1 MIACAEPPGMAAII
15 RPGAGW
21 DTDLDPTDSLG
32 LVCSEEA
39 AVPDAYAK
47 PLAFA
52 IVPQGS
58 GPDADEPALAVQ
70 PEQQNVNGMSEAD
83 HAARLLTLL
92 SERAVAALSGRL
104 DATAFLRE
112 EGITDQTVWAA
123 WRIGAGDEAMLDG
136 LDAADRARLD
146 DLGVVYR
153 QRNQLAGPGI
163 SLPTCDPRTP
173 ERVVG
178 VVRLTPGQNKHR
190 FATKPLGL
198 AVPLGFGNPRRVI
211 LVDAPLLAL
220 RLFQAGARNVALA
233 EDPAVLAPLAD
244 WFAGREVVVASYKR
258 YCAERLRAGLGPLAE
273 RAEIAQVQ
281 PEIRNSEVGVLAALG
296 LDRAAFGTEEEVPPI
311 TPHLLQDLLIYAQGR
326 LACGEAGEA
335 LRLLGAELPEF
346 VAAYRLGFL
355 PADFRRAMAPEHR
368 RALEGLRM
376 ANAVLVPAFDE
387 VGAIVDVLAVQA
399 ADKGHANVGAYEAPR
414 GLLAP
419 NLATA
424 FDALIVTD
432 SFRWAARLT
441 REGHRNVLFLR
452 GAADAV
458 NNAERLYRAGVRQV
472 EVRARRER
480 DEIASA
486 LRQARLVVTVA
497 GGSETGASVVPFPQ
511 QSHLATAPAQAVAAA
526 APVNPGTGIAFIEHN
541 PTTEMATFRAGD
553 LTYVVEVPW
562 DANSRLEVSV
572 ARGEARHRDR
582 FDLAVEAQRRRFAT
596 SVTMRV
602 GVPSEAVEAHCVA
615 LLDAVRTLARPI
627 PAAGSA
633 SVAPVIPAAEREAAM
648 VLLTAPDLMD
658 RIAADLDL
666 LGWAGEDEAKRL
678 LYLVATSRKLP
689 EPLWAARLASPGAG
703 KSHGLDLI
711 AELTPPED
719 LIQVS
724 RLTDTALFHADPDA
738 LQHRLLIVDEADAL
752 TPEVVVA
759 LRVLHTRG
767 ALSMSQVQRDVVR
780 GETRTRF
787 IEARGPV
794 SVLTTTAG
802 TLDDQLQSRLVEV
815 PVDESPAQTARV
827 LVAQRRAMA
836 DPTARLTDGRRAQVV
851 ARHRT
856 MQRLLAARP
865 VIIPFAERI
874 EFPATSVRFRREQER
889 FLGLIAASALLH
901 QHQRLSDG
909 TCIVADTRDYDVA
922 VRLSGGRLGQPDQGL
937 GRQAHALLQA
947 LWQTG
952 STAFTM
958 DDCAALCPQWTRYA
972 FRAALAELISLDYI
986 ASPRG
991 GRGKLREYR
1000 LVAAGTSATAEQA
1013 SRIRLRPSDEPATVG
1028 GLVEVGE
1035 TGIANVNRVAGAG

>member
-1 MIACAEPPGMAAII
+1 MSTATII
-15 RPGAGW
+15 RPGAEW
-21 DTDLDPTDSLG
+21 DTDLDPADTLG

-39 AVPDAYAK
+39 AVPDVYAK
-47 PLAFA
+47 PLAF
-52 IVPQGS
+52 IVVPQGADP
-58 GPDADEPALAVQ
+58 GADEPALAVQ

-92 SERAVAALSGRL
+92 AARAAAALPARS
-104 DATAFLRE
+104 DATAFLCE
-112 EGITDQTVWAA
+112 EGITDATVWDA
-123 WRIGAGDEAMLDG
+123 WRIGAGDDAMLDG

-173 ERVVG
+173 DRIVG

-211 LVDAPLLAL
+211 LADAPLLAL

-281 PEIRNSEVGVLAALG
+281 PEIRNSEAGVLAALG
-296 LDRAAFGTEEEVPPI
+296 LDRAAFGTEDEAPPI

-335 LRLLGAELPEF
+335 LRLLGADLPEF

-368 RALEGLRM
+368 RSLEGLRM

-387 VGAIVDVLAVQA
+387 AGAIVDVLAVQA
-399 ADKGHANVGAYEAPR
+399 ADKGHANVGAYDAPR

-424 FDALIVTD
+424 FDALIITD

-458 NNAERLYRAGVRQV
+458 NNAERLHRAGVRQV

-480 DEIASA
+480 DEIAAA
-486 LRQARLVVTVA
+486 LRHAGLVVTVA
-497 GGSETGASVVPFPQ
+497 GGCETGASVVPFPQ
-511 QSHLATAPAQAVAAA
+511 QPVPASASAPAAPAA
-526 APVNPGTGIAFIEHN
+526 APVNPGVGITLVEHN

-572 ARGEARHRDR
+572 ASGEARHRDR
-582 FDLAVEAQRRRFAT
+582 FDLAVEAHRRRFAT

-627 PAAGSA
+627 PAGSTPA
-633 SVAPVIPAAEREAAM
+633 APVIPAAEREAAM
-648 VLLTAPDLMD
+648 ALLTAPDLLE
-658 RIAADLDL
+658 RIAADLDR

-703 KSHGLDLI
+703 KSHGLDLV

-724 RLTDTALFHADPDA
+724 RLTDTALFHTDPDA
-738 LQHRLLIVDEADAL
+738 LRHRLLIVDEADAL

-767 ALSMSQVQRDVVR
+767 ALSMSQVQRDLVR

-787 IEARGPV
+787 IEAQGPV

-827 LVAQRRAMA
+827 LAAQRRAMA
-836 DPTARLTDGRRAQVV
+836 DPAARLTDGTRAQIV
-851 ARHRT
+851 ARHRA

-909 TCIVADTRDYDVA
+909 ACIVADTRDFDVA
-922 VRLSGGRLGQPDQGL
+922 VRLAGGRLGQPDQGL
-937 GRQAHALLQA
+937 GRQAQDLLQA
-947 LWQTG
+947 LWQAHT
-952 STAFTM
+952 TAFTM
-958 DDCAALCPQWTRYA
+958 DDLVALCPQWTRYA
-972 FRAALAELISLDYI
+972 FRAALAELAALDYI

-1000 LVAAGTSATAEQA
+1000 LVAVGTSATAERA
-1013 SRIRLRPSDEPATVG
+1013 SRIRLRPSDEPAPVG
-1028 GLVEVGE
+1028 ELVEVGE
-1035 TGIANVNRVAGAG
+1035 TGIANVSPLTGAG